1 MLRSWIQHINHWT
14 FSPTQLASQYFDLNS
29 SNRPFIG
36 RGLKLVAASTSSN
49 CFEPN
54 WCFVSIDFFF
64 HICILFLYFV
74 EITTLQWIWILFRS
88 LCVFSFK
95 TFFSVLF
102 LCVQRFFSLHSYIHP
117 FSSSYLFIIQRK
129 WKFFFCDMV
138 GCCQGSI
145 SRSAFLSQSRKG
157 MVKSVDLFG
166 FYPFSCQLF
175 FGFLVCVCGK
185 QYEMGTEKNFVT
197 DAGYAW
203 RTQKVM
209 RNERLRQCV
218 IGCSNTMCFLTP
230 CSLSTLLTFSHF
242 SRVICFPDIVL
253 TWPDPTMTFIFLL
266 MVAAFLLL
274 SSSFYL

>member
-1 MLRSWIQHINHWT
+1 ME
-14 FSPTQLASQYFDLNS
+14 
-29 SNRPFIG
+29 
-36 RGLKLVAASTSSN
+36 V
-49 CFEPN
+49 
-54 WCFVSIDFFF
+54 
-64 HICILFLYFV
+64 
-74 EITTLQWIWILFRS
+74 
-88 LCVFSFK
+88 
-95 TFFSVLF
+95 
-102 LCVQRFFSLHSYIHP
+102 
-117 FSSSYLFIIQRK
+117 
-129 WKFFFCDMV
+129 FFCDMV
-138 GCCQGSI
+138 GCCQGTI
-145 SRSAFLSQSRKG
+145 SRSAFPSQSRKG

-175 FGFLVCVCGK
+175 FGLLVCVCGK

-203 RTQKVM
+203 QTQKVM

-253 TWPDPTMTFIFLL
+253 TWLDPTMTFIFLL

>member
-1 MLRSWIQHINHWT
+1 M
-14 FSPTQLASQYFDLNS
+14 
-29 SNRPFIG
+29 
-36 RGLKLVAASTSSN
+36 
-49 CFEPN
+49 
-54 WCFVSIDFFF
+54 
-64 HICILFLYFV
+64 
-74 EITTLQWIWILFRS
+74 ITTLQWIWILFLS

-102 LCVQRFFSLHSYIHP
+102 FMCPKIFLFSLLQTFIRFLP
-117 FSSSYLFIIQRK
+117 VISSSSK
-129 WKFFFCDMV
+129 ENGSFFCDMV
-138 GCCQGSI
+138 GCCQDTI
-145 SRSAFLSQSRKG
+145 SRSAFPSQSRKG
-157 MVKSVDLFG
+157 MVKSLDLFG

-175 FGFLVCVCGK
+175 FGLLVCVCGK

-197 DAGYAW
+197 YAGYAW

-253 TWPDPTMTFIFLL
+253 TWLDPTMTFIFLL

-274 SSSFYL
+274 LSSSFYL